1 LNVQQEAIAQLL
13 LQPPQPALLEL
24 TMQLLDKESWQTAF
38 LDLQEN
44 IEQEQETSL
53 PQEIVQQV
61 IIVQLDLL
69 QLLPLQ
75 PLWDTSHKLVL
86 QVRQNATLEHTK
98 IWQAKVLVKHV
109 LLVIIAL
116 DLEIQQWQ
124 LAQQDPIAQLDQI
137 DLLLVPQEPTAAPL
151 DCNKSPIERHEMQES
166 IVKKLD

>member
-98 IWQAKVLVKHV
+98 I
-109 LLVIIAL
+109 
-116 DLEIQQWQ
+116 
-124 LAQQDPIAQLDQI
+124 
-137 DLLLVPQEPTAAPL
+137 
-151 DCNKSPIERHEMQES
+151 
-166 IVKKLD
+166 